1 MRLQHT
7 SCSKCL
13 FTFMSVFQ
21 YLEGEQAHPSREL
34 EEDAVLDSVASDL
47 RVQHGDQAGQRSRTA
62 AFKHKSE

>member
-1 MRLQHT
+1 MRLQHA
-7 SCSKCL
+7 CYSKRL
-13 FTFMSVFQ
+13 STLTSVFQ